1 MHPID
6 GLLSSIPK
14 KKKKETKLYKK
25 PQSVKDFEV
34 LYNASKNSSLPM
46 NARVYDKFSDNKA
59 NDLQKLIVKFFEFH
73 GGFATRI
80 NSTGI
85 YRADLKKFVRNTQKK
100 GLGDVQIVYN
110 GKTIY
115 LEVKI
120 GKDKPSD
127 VQLTRQE
134 QIRKAGGIYEFI
146 HNFDEVLMI
155 FNSL

>member
-1 MHPID
+1 MHTIEE
-6 GLLSSIPK
+6 LLSSLPEK
-14 KKKKETKLYKK
+14 KKRTGKVYKK
-25 PQSVKDFEV
+25 SQSIKDFEV
-34 LYNASKNSSLPM
+34 LYNASKNSSLPI
-46 NARVYDKFSDNKA
+46 NCRVYDTFKDNKA

-134 QIRKAGGIYEFI
+134 QIRKAGGIYEFV